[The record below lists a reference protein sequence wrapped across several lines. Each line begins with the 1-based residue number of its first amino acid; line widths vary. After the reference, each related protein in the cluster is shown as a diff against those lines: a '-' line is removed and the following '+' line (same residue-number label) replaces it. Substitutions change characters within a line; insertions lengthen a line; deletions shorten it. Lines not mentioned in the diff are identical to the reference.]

1 MIRLENLNNWEP
13 IKVQDIIDSYPDD
26 QKGGQLCEKN
36 KLNWSTHITW
46 TCGLPMKGK
55 QAFGLSNIGPDAGDD
70 YKYEKGTCS
79 AHVVQYQKNELGNGN
94 EYSFDVTVRD
104 AAGVQIGSI
113 QHEPINPKTMS
124 LSVKSKLPWTLE
136 IIVGL
141 VDDDY
146 VKMAYAGQVWTC
158 DEEDGGGHECTLG
171 NGDEHGYENGDREG
185 DVKWQCT

>member
-1 MIRLENLNNWEP
+1 MENLNDWEP
-13 IKVQDIIDSYPDD
+13 IKVQDIIDSYADD
-26 QKGGQLCEKN
+26 QKGGMLCHGPMDYLIDET
-36 KLNWSTHITW
+36 LSWE
-46 TCGLPMKGK
+46 CGLPQKGK

-70 YKYEKGTCS
+70 YKYKKGTCS

-94 EYSFDVTVRD
+94 EYAFDVTIRD
-104 AAGVQIGSI
+104 AAGTQIGHV
-113 QHEPINPKTMS
+113 QHQPINPKKGMR
-124 LSVKSKLPWTLE
+124 LSVPSKLPWTLD

-141 VDDDY
+141 VDDDF

-158 DEEDGGGHECTLG
+158 DGEDGGGHECTLG